1 MILPKWLDDQ
11 LVGGSNVGCLSK
23 PSPLQ
28 VGLQVPR
35 GIRAQTTAESDLW
48 EYPPATGPSFPR
60 AGEAEGMP
68 DRGGTPD
75 AGPRAYVHRD
85 SAEASSRLGDRF
97 LERKE
102 RDCHR
107 TAFRKG
113 EELLRRTLLG
123 SRLRGVHRRVR
134 TGAGAPI
141 HPRAGC
147 RGWQRTVLKLEIKAR
162 NARRLDPRPD

>member
-11 LVGGSNVGCLSK
+11 LVGGSMSDVYEK

-35 GIRAQTTAESDLW
+35 GIGAQTTAESDLW
-48 EYPPATGPSFPR
+48 EYPPTTGPGFPR
-60 AGEAEGMP
+60 AGAAEGVP

-75 AGPRAYVHRD
+75 AGSRAHVHRD
-85 SAEASSRLGDRF
+85 SAEASSRFGDRF
-97 LERKE
+97 LEREE
-102 RDCHR
+102 RNCHC

-113 EELLRRTLLG
+113 KELLWRTLLG
-123 SRLRGVHRRVR
+123 SRLRGVHGRVR

-147 RGWQRTVLKLEIKAR
+147 RGW
-162 NARRLDPRPD
+162 